1 MRSWSHSGC
10 VFTFTPGVLPA
21 ERAVSSYGMNTF
33 FSYRIGTTKLE
44 KKALQADLERPE
56 KLRLDHIE
64 ICDKLW
70 FRRVPGRDIDTRV
83 LKGLQ
88 RATGFDQLGDNF
100 DTKGISRQRVIRT
113 QFEQV
118 SGQIAE
124 NRSEAMNLILG
135 SVAAAIGARDWAE
148 ASGWSGLWGN
158 LAIAAIIFVLMFA
171 LVRALQTVFN
181 QGKRFTFGEAD

>member
-1 MRSWSHSGC
+1 
-10 VFTFTPGVLPA
+10 
-21 ERAVSSYGMNTF
+21 MNTF

-70 FRRVPGRDIDTRV
+70 FRRVHGRDIDTRV

-135 SVAAAIGARDWAE
+135 SVAAAIGAQDWAE

-171 LVRALQTVFN
+171 LVRVLQTVFN